1 MSTTVRTS
9 TKLTFFQRNI
19 LPLSILLWVSLFL
32 ISCETTSSND
42 FEPIIIEGIV
52 VDSGDNPINDA
63 VVRIVDPRPERFTVT
78 NSNGEY
84 SFEIDVDSTLTV
96 TVVASKEG
104 FETKSQNFV
113 AIPERNVTL
122 PSFQLRSLTE
132 SPPNDDPSDPTDPTD
147 PVDPDAPLAE
157 AASIY
162 LEEMSANEIGVRG
175 TGQREDTKLTFQIVD
190 LNGNPLRE
198 GNKVDVNFRFG
209 NRPDGGEI
217 LTTETITSNNSGQV
231 TATLLSGTV
240 SGTVQ
245 VVAKF
250 TRENGTVVQ
259 SQPVSVVIHAGLP
272 SQDHFSLLTETR
284 NAAFGTGQTVV
295 MTALVGDKYGN
306 VVPDGTA
313 IYFTTNG
320 GFIQGSSYTE
330 AGRASATLTVAN
342 PFPSAANGLATIT
355 ASTTND
361 NQQSI
366 STSGQIIFS
375 LSPII
380 TVSPGTFNIPNEE
393 DQQFFYSV
401 KDVNGKPMV
410 AGTSITV
417 TVEGDAVNVLG
428 DVSVTLREPG
438 SFASFAVLT
447 DYSFTVEDSNEEVN
461 DAPVQITIE
470 SEGPNGYTKLT
481 ITGRKSKEIASH
493 EN

>member
-1 MSTTVRTS
+1 MTS
-9 TKLTFFQRNI
+9 FLKNI
-19 LPLSILLWVSLFL
+19 LPLSMLLGVSVFL
-32 ISCETTSSND
+32 TSCETTSSND
-42 FEPIIIEGIV
+42 FEPIIVEGVV
-52 VDSGDNPINDA
+52 VDSGNNPINDA
-63 VVRIVDPRPERFTVT
+63 VVRIVEPRPERFTVT
-78 NSNGEY
+78 NSSGEY
-84 SFEIDVDSTLTV
+84 SFEIDVDSTVTV
-96 TVVASKEG
+96 TLVASKEG

-132 SPPNDDPSDPTDPTD
+132 TPPGDDPDDPSDPTD

-162 LEEMSANEIGVRG
+162 LEEMTASEIGVRG

-209 NRPDGGEI
+209 NRPDGGEM
-217 LTTETITSNNSGQV
+217 LTSESVTSNNSGKV
-231 TATLLSGTV
+231 TATLISGTV

-245 VVAKF
+245 VIAEF

-272 SQDHFSLLTETR
+272 SQNHFSLLSQTR

-295 MTALVGDKYGN
+295 ITALVGDKYGN
-306 VVPDGTA
+306 IVPDGTA

-330 AGRASATLTVAN
+330 SGRASATLHVAN
-342 PFPSAANGLATIT
+342 PFPSASNGLATIT
-355 ASTTND
+355 ASTAND
-361 NQQSI
+361 NQQNI
-366 STSGQIIFS
+366 STSGQVIFS

-380 TVSPGTFNIPNEE
+380 TASPGTFNIPNEA
-393 DQQFFYSV
+393 DQQFNYSV
-401 KDVNGKPMV
+401 KDVNGNPMV
-410 AGTSITV
+410 AGTTITV

-428 DVSVTLREPG
+428 DVNVTLREPG
-438 SFASFAVLT
+438 SFGSFAVLT
-447 DYSFTVEDSNEEVN
+447 DYSFTIEDSDEEIK

-470 SEGPNGYTKLT
+470 SEGANGYTKFT
-481 ITGRKSKEIASH
+481 ITGRKSKEVAGH
-493 EN
+493 